1 LQWKLLK
8 GYPREPSKGLQLMS
22 KEGAR
27 HAEEKILDKCSH
39 PHEWCDLTAE
49 NLAEDD
55 RRREERAEKL
65 RRVWA
70 TAAAMKL
77 DSEPI
82 MIEEVSVYYYFD

>member
-1 LQWKLLK
+1 VEAAEML
-8 GYPREPSKGLQLMS
+8 PREPLKSLQLMS
-22 KEGAR
+22 EEGAR
-27 HAEEKILDKCSH
+27 HAEEKVLDKCSH
-39 PHEWCDLTAE
+39 PHEYCDPTAG

-65 RRVWA
+65 RRAWA

-82 MIEEVSVYYYFD
+82 MIEEVSVYHYFD